1 MKKYLGL
8 AFILICLL
16 AFTSSSFAAVNL
28 KGGTYA
34 RIRHEYYKN
43 YTDMDND
50 RLDNRNYFRFK
61 FSLWGQADFS
71 KEISLFARLTD
82 EFRAYTYYAP
92 SSSKITGKLDKYHRF
107 DINETVFD
115 NLYLNIKNFLKYPVD
130 LCLGRQDLVGLYGES
145 FLIADGTPGDGGRT
159 AYFNAAK
166 ASWRADEKNTLD
178 FIYINN
184 PRDDIWLP
192 VINEDKAPWAL
203 TTTTEQAGVLYW
215 KNKESVKNLNLEG
228 YYIYKREGEDS
239 GTGYQAQKGKINTFG
254 SFAKYN
260 LAPYVLRGQ
269 LALQFGKYGTEDR
282 RGLGGYVFAD
292 RTFKDV
298 KWSPLASAGYIYLSG
313 DKRSSTKNEG
323 WDPLFNRTPWI
334 SEIYAVNIGAETGI
348 SAYWT
353 NLSAWRTSLALATSK
368 NSKVTLMYSF
378 LKALAQ
384 VVPSYIFSGEGRNRG
399 QLLQGRLDYTINKYA
414 NAYFLAEYL
423 IPGNFY
429 KDNDPAMFLR
439 TELQLKF

>member
-1 MKKYLGL
+1 MKKYLVL
-8 AFILICLL
+8 VFVFVCLL

-34 RIRHEYYKN
+34 RIRHEYYQN
-43 YTDMDND
+43 YKDMDND
-50 RLDNRNYFRFK
+50 NLDNRNYFRFK

-82 EFRAYTYYAP
+82 EFRAWTYYP
-92 SSSKITGKLDKYHRF
+92 PTVQLRGKKGYRF

-130 LCLGRQDLVGLYGES
+130 LCLGRQDLTGLYGEG
-145 FLIADGTPGDGGRT
+145 FLFADGTPGDGGRT
-159 AYFNAAK
+159 YYFNAAK
-166 ASWRADEKNTLD
+166 ASWRVNDKNTVD
-178 FIYINN
+178 FLYIND
-184 PRDDIWLP
+184 PRDDLWLP
-192 VINEDKAPWAL
+192 VINEDKAPYAL
-203 TTTTEQAGVLYW
+203 NTTAEQAGVLYW

-228 YYIYKREGEDS
+228 YYVYKREGEDS
-239 GTGYQAQKGKINTFG
+239 GTGYQTKKGIINTFG

-260 LAPYVLRGQ
+260 MNPYVLRGQ
-269 LALQFGKYGTEDR
+269 LALQFGEYGTKER
-282 RGLGGYVFAD
+282 RGLGGYTYVD

-298 KWSPLASAGYIYLSG
+298 KWSPLATVGYIYLSG
-313 DKRSSTKNEG
+313 SKRSDTRNSNF
-323 WDPLFNRTPWI
+323 DPLFNRTPWI
-334 SEIYAVNIGAETGI
+334 SEIYAVNIGQETGI

-353 NLSAWRTSLALATSK
+353 NLSVWRSSLALTTSK
-368 NSKVTLMYSF
+368 NSKVTLGYSF

-384 VVPSYIFSGEGRNRG
+384 VAPSSVFSGTGRSRG

-429 KDNDPAMFLR
+429 KDRDPAMFLR